1 MKRRRWPRWRLLAAA
16 GVVGLVVLA
25 AVGVVAFALS
35 GGFDKTT
42 SKQVA
47 GPGTKVVPVALVDA
61 VVGFDVTP
69 DVLKVARGTHV
80 VLEVVNEGDEDHNL
94 SVQGGAKT
102 RMLGPGETDRL
113 DLGTVTD
120 DLDLW
125 CTLPGHKL
133 AGMTLDVQVVD
144 PAAISRDEEDARR

>member
-1 MKRRRWPRWRLLAAA
+1 MQRPRWRLLATA
-16 GVVGLVVLA
+16 GVIGLVAVA
-25 AVGVVAFALS
+25 ALGFVGFALS
-35 GGFDKTT
+35 GGLDKTT

-47 GPGTKVVPVALVDA
+47 GPGTQVVRVALVDA

-80 VLEVVNEGDEDHNL
+80 VLKVVNEGDEDHDL
-94 SVQGGAKT
+94 AVEGGAMT
-102 RMLGPGETDRL
+102 RMLGPGESDRL

-133 AGMTLDVQVVD
+133 GGMTLDVQVVD
-144 PAAISRDEEDARR
+144 PSAINRSEKPATR